1 MIQVENLT
9 KRFGRTVAID
19 DISFQVKRGE
29 IVGFLGPNGAGK
41 TTMMRVLSCFLPPTG
56 GTVAVGGMNVFQ
68 DSLAVR
74 RMIGYMPENVPL
86 YMDMRV
92 EEYLRYRARLKGV
105 RGRRLTRR
113 LDEVVTQCG
122 LIGAEHQI
130 IGQLSKGYRQRV
142 GLADSLIHEP
152 ELLILDEPTI
162 GLDPNQIRHIRN
174 LIRSLAERHTVLL
187 SSHILPEVEAVC
199 ERVLIVNR
207 GRIVASDTPDNLLG
221 LIQGNPRITI
231 EVSGPRHD
239 IAGKLEGVP
248 GVEKVSWEAAG
259 GWHRFICEAGSNRDI
274 RAEIFKVVVDNGWT
288 LRELTS
294 KRKNLEDVFVE
305 VTHKGILRDMGEGE
319 EGEGEEEMVDG

>member
-9 KRFGRTVAID
+9 KSFGRTVAID
-19 DISFQVKRGE
+19 NMSFRVERGE

-56 GTVAVGGMNVFQ
+56 GSVKVGGKDVFD

-74 RMIGYMPENVPL
+74 RMVGYMPENVPL
-86 YMDMRV
+86 YVDMRV

-105 RGRRLTRR
+105 RGKRLGRR
-113 LDEVVTQCG
+113 LDEVITQCG
-122 LIGAEHQI
+122 LLGAERKI

-142 GLADSLIHEP
+142 GLADSLVHEP

-174 LIRSLAERHTVLL
+174 LIRGLAKQHTVIL
-187 SSHILPEVEAVC
+187 SSHILPEVEAMC

-221 LIQGNPRITI
+221 LIHGNPQITI
-231 EVSGPRHD
+231 EVSGPRHE
-239 IAGKLEGVP
+239 IAGRLEGLP
-248 GVEKVSWEAAG
+248 GVVKVSWEAAG
-259 GWHRFICEAGSNRDI
+259 EWHRFVCETETNRDI
-274 RAEIFKVVVDNGWT
+274 RADAFKMIAANKWT

-305 VTHKGILRDMGEGE
+305 VTRKGVVRDAAESDEDLDAE
-319 EGEGEEEMVDG
+319 EGE

>member
-19 DISFQVKRGE
+19 NMSFQVKRGE

-56 GTVAVGGMNVFQ
+56 GSIRVAGMDVFQ

-74 RMIGYMPENVPL
+74 RIIGYMPENVPL
-86 YMDMRV
+86 YVDMRV
-92 EEYLRYRARLKGV
+92 EEYLRYRGKLKGV
-105 RGRRLTRR
+105 RGKRLARR

-122 LIGAEHQI
+122 LIGAEQKI

-142 GLADSLIHEP
+142 GLADSLMHEP

-174 LIRSLAERHTVLL
+174 LIRGLAERHTVLL

-221 LIQGNPRITI
+221 LIHGNPQITV

-239 IAGKLEGVP
+239 IAGKLEGIP
-248 GVEKVSWEAAG
+248 GVVKVSWEAAG
-259 GWHRFICEAGSNRDI
+259 EWHRFVCETESNRDI
-274 RAEIFKVVVDNGWT
+274 RADAFRIIADNKWT

-294 KRKNLEDVFVE
+294 KRKSLEDVFVE
-305 VTHKGILRDMGEGE
+305 VTHKGIVRDTAEAEDE
-319 EGEGEEEMVDG
+319 EFLHDMA